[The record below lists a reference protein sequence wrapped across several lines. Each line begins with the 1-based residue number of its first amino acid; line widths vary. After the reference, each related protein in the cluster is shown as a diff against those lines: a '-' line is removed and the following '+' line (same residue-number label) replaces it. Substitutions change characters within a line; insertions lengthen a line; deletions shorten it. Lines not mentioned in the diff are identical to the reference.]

1 MNNHINTD
9 KAIEIQNLG
18 REFGQFWAVRGVD
31 LSVNKGE
38 IFGLVGPDGAG
49 KTTVMRMAAGVLLPT
64 EGNIIVNGYS
74 VISQPETVKK
84 NIGYMSQ
91 KFGLYGDLTVL
102 ENLRFYGDLYEIP
115 RKNRDT
121 AEDKLLG
128 FSNLTPFKNRKA
140 KDLSGG
146 MKQKLG
152 LACSLI
158 HQPAVLLLDEP
169 TNGVDPVSR
178 RDFWKILHEMVKE
191 GVTVFVSTSYLDE
204 AERCER
210 VGMMQEGR
218 LTMCDNPRNLK
229 KTISGSILEIIS
241 DDPGKA
247 LEALK
252 KRYGKM
258 SSDIVS
264 GIIRFRIP
272 ENSSPGKIEDEIKGM
287 GVAPM
292 SINEARPTLEDVFVS
307 QALKAGP
314 Q

>member
-1 MNNHINTD
+1 MNDHINTD

-31 LSVNKGE
+31 LAVNKGE

-74 VISQPETVKK
+74 VISHPETVKK
-84 NIGYMSQ
+84 KIGYMSQ

-218 LTMCDNPRNLK
+218 LTMCDKPRDLK
-229 KTISGSILEIIS
+229 KTISGSILEIMS

-247 LEALK
+247 LQALK

-264 GIIRFRIP
+264 GIIRFRMP
-272 ENSSPGKIEDEIKGM
+272 ENFSPEKIEDEMKGM
-287 GVAPM
+287 GVAPL

-314 Q
+314 L

>member
-1 MNNHINTD
+1 MNDHINTD

-74 VISQPETVKK
+74 VISHPETVKK

-229 KTISGSILEIIS
+229 KTISGSILEIMS

-264 GIIRFRIP
+264 GIIRFRMP
-272 ENSSPGKIEDEIKGM
+272 ENSSPEKIEDEMKGM

-307 QALKAGP
+307 QAMKADAR
-314 Q
+314 

>member
-74 VISQPETVKK
+74 VISHPETVKK

-264 GIIRFRIP
+264 GIIRFRMP
-272 ENSSPGKIEDEIKGM
+272 ENSSPEKIKDEMKGM

-314 Q
+314 L

>member
-1 MNNHINTD
+1 MNDHTDTD
-9 KAIEIQNLG
+9 KAIEIQSLG
-18 REFGQFWAVRGVD
+18 RAFGQFWAVRGVD
-31 LSVNKGE
+31 LAVNKGE

-74 VISQPETVKK
+74 VISHPETVKK

-229 KTISGSILEIIS
+229 KTVSGSILEIMS
-241 DDPGKA
+241 DDPGKT
-247 LEALK
+247 LQALK

-264 GIIRFRIP
+264 GMIRFRMP
-272 ENSSPGKIEDEIKGM
+272 ENSSPEKIEDEMKDM
-287 GVAPM
+287 GVPPM

-307 QALKAGP
+307 QAMKADAR
-314 Q
+314 

>member
-74 VISQPETVKK
+74 VISHPETVKK

-229 KTISGSILEIIS
+229 KTISGSILEIMS

-264 GIIRFRIP
+264 GIIRFRMP
-272 ENSSPGKIEDEIKGM
+272 ENFSPEKIEDEMKGM
-287 GVAPM
+287 GVAPL

-314 Q
+314 L

>member
-1 MNNHINTD
+1 MNDHTDTD
-9 KAIEIQNLG
+9 KAIEIQSLG

-74 VISQPETVKK
+74 VISHPETVKK

-264 GIIRFRIP
+264 GIIRFRMP
-272 ENSSPGKIEDEIKGM
+272 ENSSPEKIEDEMKGM

-307 QALKAGP
+307 QAMKADAR
-314 Q
+314 

>member
-1 MNNHINTD
+1 MNDHTNTD

-38 IFGLVGPDGAG
+38 IFGLVGSDGAG

-74 VISQPETVKK
+74 VISHPETVKK

-264 GIIRFRIP
+264 GIIRFRMP
-272 ENSSPGKIEDEIKGM
+272 ENFSPEKIEDEMKGM
-287 GVAPM
+287 GVAPL

>member
-1 MNNHINTD
+1 MNDHINTD

-74 VISQPETVKK
+74 VISHPETVKK

-264 GIIRFRIP
+264 GIIRFRMP
-272 ENSSPGKIEDEIKGM
+272 ENSSPEKIEDEMKGM
-287 GVAPM
+287 GVPPL

-314 Q
+314 L

>member
-1 MNNHINTD
+1 MNDHINTD

-74 VISQPETVKK
+74 VISHPETVKK

-229 KTISGSILEIIS
+229 KTISGSILEIMS

-247 LEALK
+247 LQALK

-264 GIIRFRIP
+264 GIIRFRMP
-272 ENSSPGKIEDEIKGM
+272 ENSSPEKIEDEMKDM
-287 GVAPM
+287 GIPPL

-307 QALKAGP
+307 QAMKADAL
-314 Q
+314 

>member
-74 VISQPETVKK
+74 VISHPETVKK

-264 GIIRFRIP
+264 GIIRFRMP
-272 ENSSPGKIEDEIKGM
+272 ENSSPEKIEDEMKDM
-287 GVAPM
+287 GIPPL

-307 QALKAGP
+307 QAMKADAL
-314 Q
+314 

>member
-74 VISQPETVKK
+74 VISHPETVKK

-229 KTISGSILEIIS
+229 KTISGSILEIMS

-247 LEALK
+247 LQALK

-264 GIIRFRIP
+264 GIIRFRMP
-272 ENSSPGKIEDEIKGM
+272 ENFSPEKIEDEMKGM
-287 GVAPM
+287 GVAPL

-314 Q
+314 L

>member
-1 MNNHINTD
+1 MNECPDT
-9 KAIEIQNLG
+9 AIDIRGLG
-18 REFGQFWAVRGVD
+18 RAFGNFWAVRDVD
-31 LSVNKGE
+31 ISVGRGE

-49 KTTVMRMAAGVLLPT
+49 KTTVMRMAAGVLLPS
-64 EGNIIVNGYS
+64 EGDITIDGSS
-74 VISQPETVKK
+74 VLSEPEKVKMR
-84 NIGYMSQ
+84 IGYMSQ
-91 KFGLYGDLTVL
+91 RFGLYGDLTVM

-115 RKNRDT
+115 SRDRSS
-121 AEDKLLG
+121 EEEKLLG
-128 FSNLTPFKNRKA
+128 FSNLTPFKDRKA

-158 HQPAVLLLDEP
+158 HRPSVLLLDEP

-178 RDFWKILHEMVKE
+178 RDFWKILHEMVKD

-229 KTISGSILEIIS
+229 KGISGSIIEIIS
-241 DDPGKA
+241 DDPGKT
-247 LEALK
+247 LYALK
-252 KRYGKM
+252 ERYGKM

-264 GIIRFRIP
+264 GVIRFRLP
-272 ENSSPGKIEDEIKGM
+272 EASSPEKIEDEMKGM
-287 GVAPM
+287 AIGPF

-307 QALKAGP
+307 QAMKAEI

>member
-1 MNNHINTD
+1 MNDHTNTD
-9 KAIEIQNLG
+9 KAIKIQNLG

-74 VISQPETVKK
+74 VISHPETVKK

-229 KTISGSILEIIS
+229 KTISGSILEIMS

-264 GIIRFRIP
+264 GIIRFRMP
-272 ENSSPGKIEDEIKGM
+272 ENSSPEKIEDEMKDM
-287 GVAPM
+287 GVPPL

-314 Q
+314 L

>member
-74 VISQPETVKK
+74 VISHPETVKK

-241 DDPGKA
+241 DDPDKA

-272 ENSSPGKIEDEIKGM
+272 ENSSPGKIKDEIKGM

>member
-1 MNNHINTD
+1 MNDHTNTD

-18 REFGQFWAVRGVD
+18 REFGQLWAVRGVD
-31 LSVNKGE
+31 LAVNKGE
-38 IFGLVGPDGAG
+38 IFGLVGSDGAG

-74 VISQPETVKK
+74 VISHPETVKK

-229 KTISGSILEIIS
+229 KTVSESILEIMS
-241 DDPGKA
+241 DDPGKT
-247 LEALK
+247 LQALK

-264 GIIRFRIP
+264 GMIRFRLP
-272 ENSSPGKIEDEIKGM
+272 ENSSPEKIEDEMKDM
-287 GVAPM
+287 GVPPM

-307 QALKAGP
+307 QAMKADAR
-314 Q
+314 

>member
-74 VISQPETVKK
+74 VISHPETVKK

-264 GIIRFRIP
+264 GIIRFRMP
-272 ENSSPGKIEDEIKGM
+272 ENSSPEKIEDEMKGM

-307 QALKAGP
+307 QAMKADAR
-314 Q
+314 